1 MCGPAPVDLVCR
13 EHHACSQSSV
23 RSLTGWQ
30 ETWEKSRDVSGSGLL
45 QRDVSESCSHSRVL
59 GLLLGWE
66 MGFLNV
72 LCQPYW
78 LLNVI
83 TFFGVYE
90 SNELSLLLLEQE
102 AVKELESL
110 LSQRVYCPDSRG
122 RWWDRLALNLHQHL
136 KRLEPVFSNQIYLS
150 LL

>member
-1 MCGPAPVDLVCR
+1 
-13 EHHACSQSSV
+13 
-23 RSLTGWQ
+23 
-30 ETWEKSRDVSGSGLL
+30 
-45 QRDVSESCSHSRVL
+45 
-59 GLLLGWE
+59 